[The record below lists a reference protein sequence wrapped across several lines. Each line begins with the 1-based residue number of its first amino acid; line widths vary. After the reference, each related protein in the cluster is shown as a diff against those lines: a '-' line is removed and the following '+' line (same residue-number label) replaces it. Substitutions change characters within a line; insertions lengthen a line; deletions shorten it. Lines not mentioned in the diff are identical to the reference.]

1 MQEHADI
8 LFANEAF
15 YLAFQTK
22 DMDAMEDI
30 WARRA
35 PVACTHP
42 GWPSLDG
49 REQVM
54 QSWAAILANPDTRG
68 VEMRGA
74 KAHRCG
80 EAGFVTCYEMIGD
93 SLLAATNVFVR
104 EDATWKLVHH
114 QAGPCNMPPADL
126 PEEEDEGRLQ

>member
-15 YLAFQTK
+15 YVAFQTK
-22 DMDAMEDI
+22 DMAAMEQV
-30 WARRA
+30 WAQEV

-42 GWPSLDG
+42 GWPSLSG

-54 QSWAAILANPDTRG
+54 QSWAAILNNPDNPG
-68 VEMRGA
+68 VTLRGA
-74 KAHRCG
+74 RARRYGDC
-80 EAGFVTCYEMIGD
+80 AFVTCYEAIGE

-104 EDATWKLVHH
+104 EDGAWKLVHH
-114 QAGPCNMPPADL
+114 HAGPCNLPPSDL
-126 PEEEDEGRLQ
+126 PEEDESRLQ

>member
-22 DMDAMEDI
+22 DIAAMEAI

-42 GWPSLDG
+42 GWPSISG
-49 REQVM
+49 REPVM

-68 VEMRGA
+68 IAMRGA
-74 KAHRCG
+74 RAHRCG
-80 EAGFVTCYEMIGD
+80 EAAFVTCYEVIGGG
-93 SLLAATNVFVR
+93 LLAATNIFVR
-104 EDATWKLVHH
+104 EDGGWKLVHH
-114 QAGPCNMPPADL
+114 QAGPCNLPPADL
-126 PEEEDEGRLQ
+126 PEEEEGPLQ